1 MSFSPDLPRRHL
13 PLSAGAVNRRYV
25 RSMIPPAY
33 LTVVLTGILVIF
45 VSKALDLLWARTI
58 PVRGM
63 YLLMRAPGI
72 VIHECSHILGCL
84 LTGAKVKDVVFF
96 SKEGGSV
103 TYAPSPVPF
112 LGDVVINTA
121 PLFCIPLV
129 LYACTWIFSSYLG
142 CSIPALPPGIGSA
155 GAVSLMASQTAGMF
169 AANLLYHFN
178 PWFLVYLYLTV
189 SLVLSLAPS
198 RQDMKNAA
206 FGIAIIVAGGALVFW
221 STFSPAVSLLEE
233 ITDVIGISFGIAL
246 GFGVIALVISLPPL
260 IIYAC
265 RR

>member
-1 MSFSPDLPRRHL
+1 
-13 PLSAGAVNRRYV
+13 
-25 RSMIPPAY
+25 MIPTGY
-33 LTVVLTGILVIF
+33 LTVVLTGILVIL
-45 VSKALDLLWARTI
+45 VSKALDLLWARMIT
-58 PVRGM
+58 VRGI
-63 YLLMRAPGI
+63 YLLVRAPGI
-72 VIHECSHILGCL
+72 VIHECSHILGCP
-84 LTGAKVKDVVFF
+84 LTGAKVKNVVLL

-103 TYAPSPVPF
+103 TYSPSPVPC

-129 LYACTWIFSSYLG
+129 LYGCTWIFSSYLG
-142 CSIPALPPGIGSA
+142 CSIPALPPVIGSA
-155 GAVSLMASQTAGMF
+155 GAVSLMASQIAGMF

-221 STFSPAVSLLEE
+221 SNFSPAVSLLET
-233 ITDVIGISFGIAL
+233 ITDVIGISFGLAL
-246 GFGVIALVISLPPL
+246 GFGVIALVISLPLL
-260 IIYAC
+260 IIYAY